1 MMEKQ
6 IDFDMKSKKPFKRQ
20 GGFSLVEVTLA
31 IGITAVAL
39 VSLMGMLP
47 RGIKNLQRA
56 SDKAVMGRIH
66 QQIMGE
72 IQLTSW
78 EVPTGGASA
87 GKQAPIEDFDG
98 MIKYYDDQG
107 IELSR
112 PSTEEEK
119 FRHVY
124 TARINLPKP
133 GESVPTSVGKGNYS
147 GASLPGDGGTS
158 SKDRFLRLV
167 LVEITSN
174 VDERFLSNPS
184 SGFDDLNYPGAVFTY
199 RTMIAK
205 MGQQFGDPKES

>member
-1 MMEKQ
+1 MKYRLKFRKQ
-6 IDFDMKSKKPFKRQ
+6 R
-20 GGFSLVEVTLA
+20 GFSLVEVTLA

-47 RGIKNLQRA
+47 RGIKTLQRA
-56 SDKAVMGRIH
+56 SDRAVMGRIH

-78 EVPTGGASA
+78 EVPSGGASA

-107 IELSR
+107 IELTR
-112 PSTEEEK
+112 PTTEEDK

-124 TARINLPKP
+124 TAKINLPKP
-133 GESVPTSVGKGNYS
+133 GESVPSSVGNGNYG
-147 GASLPGDGGTS
+147 GATLPGDGEAI

-174 VDERFLSNPS
+174 VDERFLNNPGA
-184 SGFDDLNYPGAVFTY
+184 GFDDLKYPGAVFTY

-205 MGQQFGDPKES
+205 MGQQFGDPKDN